1 MQTIESP
8 HTLLIIDDE
17 ENMRHMLQAMV
28 GRHGYAVETAADG
41 AQALQLLAGRRF
53 DFILCDVRMPVMDGI
68 AFLAA
73 ARDFL
78 ERTTVIMMSA
88 YGSIDTAIEA
98 MKAGAYDFISKPF
111 KADEVIMALRKA
123 EEREALRQENL
134 QLRQEIEAMRG
145 AGGFSRIITNCPEM
159 QAVLKL
165 AAKAARYDSTVLITG
180 ESGTGKELVAR
191 GIHEAS
197 PRRDKPF
204 IALNCGG
211 IPENLLESE
220 LFGYLKGAFTGADRS
235 RRGLFEEAEGGTL
248 LLDEI
253 GELPLPLQVKLLRVL
268 QEREIRPLGASAC
281 RKIDVR
287 ILAATARNLATEV
300 QAGRF
305 REDLYFRLNVI
316 QILIP
321 PLRRRR
327 PDIPLLCRH
336 FLEKVRKEMGIEIK
350 RVMPEVMELFDCYG
364 WPGNVRELE
373 NIIHRG
379 AVIAEDQT
387 IRVEHLPQYMKD
399 KRAAARCLDDFNGLS
414 LKQAQEIMEEELIV
428 KALDETNG
436 NRVQASK
443 LLEISYP
450 SLLSKIK
457 KYGIELG

>member
-1 MQTIESP
+1 
-8 HTLLIIDDE
+8 L
-17 ENMRHMLQAMV
+17 
-28 GRHGYAVETAADG
+28 
-41 AQALQLLAGRRF
+41 
-53 DFILCDVRMPVMDGI
+53 
-68 AFLAA
+68 
-73 ARDFL
+73 
-78 ERTTVIMMSA
+78 
-88 YGSIDTAIEA
+88 GS
-98 MKAGAYDFISKPF
+98 G
-111 KADEVIMALRKA
+111 
-123 EEREALRQENL
+123 
-134 QLRQEIEAMRG
+134 
-145 AGGFSRIITNCPEM
+145 
-159 QAVLKL
+159 
-165 AAKAARYDSTVLITG
+165 
-180 ESGTGKELVAR
+180 
-191 GIHEAS
+191 
-197 PRRDKPF
+197 
-204 IALNCGG
+204 
-211 IPENLLESE
+211 
-220 LFGYLKGAFTGADRS
+220 
-235 RRGLFEEAEGGTL
+235 
-248 LLDEI
+248 
-253 GELPLPLQVKLLRVL
+253 
-268 QEREIRPLGASAC
+268 AC

-287 ILAATARNLATEV
+287 ILAATARDLASEV
-300 QAGRF
+300 QTGRF

-316 QILIP
+316 HILIP

-327 PDIPLLCRH
+327 MDIPLLCRH